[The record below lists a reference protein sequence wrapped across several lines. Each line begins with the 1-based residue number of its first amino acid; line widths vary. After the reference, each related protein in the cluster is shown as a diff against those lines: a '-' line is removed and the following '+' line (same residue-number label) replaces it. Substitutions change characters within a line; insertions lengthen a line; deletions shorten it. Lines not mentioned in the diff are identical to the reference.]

1 MKMKWRENVNNII
14 MYLGHKD
21 KRSWMLQK
29 IFFVWYY
36 MFSSIDILQK
46 LLEIFFWL

>member
-36 MFSSIDILQK
+36 STLQALFK
-46 LLEIFFWL
+46 CSECEV